1 MSCCITWRDCAEE
14 PCSIQGLGISF
25 PSQIFHMENANNNSC
40 SPNPWLKFIGR
51 IESKDINDKA
61 LHKYKRI
68 TFRGLKKSL
77 VKALCILFSNLKFK
91 IQWKSA
97 SNSWLKGDI
106 IRKNTWSHEASGIL
120 IFAFALARRE
130 NQVPHPAWVFVLCGR
145 GDRMAKRQGPWSP
158 SWNATCLLQAPPSQ
172 PTHHRPWGGSS
183 PLHFVSQKLEDGP
196 GNRDLLGQGRK
207 WKYTLGALKKIL
219 QNTSLFC

>member
-1 MSCCITWRDCAEE
+1 M
-14 PCSIQGLGISF
+14 
-25 PSQIFHMENANNNSC
+25 
-40 SPNPWLKFIGR
+40 
-51 IESKDINDKA
+51 
-61 LHKYKRI
+61 
-68 TFRGLKKSL
+68 
-77 VKALCILFSNLKFK
+77 KALCILFSNLKFK

-158 SWNATCLLQAPPSQ
+158 SWNATCLLQAPPRQ

-196 GNRDLLGQGRK
+196 GNRDLLGGNESTHSEHLKRYHRILLFSAS
-207 WKYTLGALKKIL
+207 YTVYSFL
-219 QNTSLFC
+219 QLLSEISI